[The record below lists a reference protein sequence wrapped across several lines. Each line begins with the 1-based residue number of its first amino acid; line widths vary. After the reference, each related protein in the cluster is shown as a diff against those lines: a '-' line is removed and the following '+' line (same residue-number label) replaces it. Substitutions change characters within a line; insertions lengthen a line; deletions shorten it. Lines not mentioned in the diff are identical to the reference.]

1 MRPRRRPPRRF
12 YILSLG
18 CPKNTVDAQGIA
30 TLLQREGYRPTEEA
44 SRADIVIVNTCGFIA
59 AARDESLKA
68 LRDLAEEL
76 APHQKL
82 IAAGCWAQREPERL
96 MEMVPRLDAVVGTR
110 TWHEIPRVARELQQ
124 RRERLINVQTRAMVM
139 PEEAGTGGY
148 VRFGPTAF
156 LKIADGCSRRC
167 AFCAIPAI
175 KGPTVSRPIEAI
187 VEDARRLQEAGVL
200 EINLIAQ
207 DTSFYGHDLGLR
219 DGLPQLLERLVE
231 AVPKVPWLRIL
242 YLFPGM
248 ITERLIDLIAEVPQI
263 LPYVDIPLQHAD
275 PAILR
280 RMRRPAEMEAV
291 RRTLD
296 HLRERIPG
304 IALRTTFIVGFPGET
319 EQEFLTL
326 LSFVEEMHFDRVGV
340 FEYSRE
346 EGTAAAQMEDDVP
359 PEVKSARR
367 DALMLAQQRI
377 SLERNQA
384 LVGERPQVL
393 LEGAGDGITVGRTY
407 RDAPEIDGLVLIKGE
422 HPVHR
427 LVEVEITEAMPYD
440 LLGEIVR

>member
-82 IAAGCWAQREPERL
+82 IAAGCWAQREPEHL

-110 TWHEIPRVARELQQ
+110 TWHEIPRVAQELRQ

-384 LVGERPQVL
+384 LVGERLQVL

>member
-1 MRPRRRPPRRF
+1 MRPHRRPTRRF
-12 YILSLG
+12 HIVSLG
-18 CPKNTVDAQGIA
+18 CPKNTVDSQGIA
-30 TLLQREGYRPTEEA
+30 TLLQREGYRATDDPA
-44 SRADIVIVNTCGFIA
+44 RADVVIVNTCGFIA
-59 AARDESLKA
+59 AAREESLET
-68 LRDLAEEL
+68 LRDLAEGL
-76 APHQKL
+76 TPHQKL

-96 MEMVPRLDAVVGTR
+96 LELIPRLNAVVGTR
-110 TWHEIPRVARELQQ
+110 TWHEIPRVVRELRR
-124 RRERLINVQTRAMVM
+124 RRERLIDVQTRAMVM

-148 VRFGPTAF
+148 VRFGASAF

-167 AFCAIPAI
+167 AFCAIPGI

-187 VEDARRLQEAGVL
+187 VEDARRLRDAGVV

-219 DGLPQLLERLVE
+219 DGLAQLLERLVE
-231 AVPKVPWLRIL
+231 AVPEVPWLRIL

-275 PAILR
+275 LAILR
-280 RMRRPAEMEAV
+280 RMRRPADMEAV
-291 RRTLD
+291 RRTLE
-296 HLRERIPG
+296 HLQERIPG

-326 LSFVEEMHFDRVGV
+326 LSFVEEMRFDRVGV
-340 FEYSRE
+340 FEYSHE

-377 SLERNQA
+377 SLDRNQA
-384 LVGERPQVL
+384 LVGERMEVL
-393 LEGAGDGITVGRTY
+393 LEGAGDGMTVGRTY
-407 RDAPEIDGLVLIKGE
+407 RDAPEIDGLVLIEGE

-427 LVEVEITEAMPYD
+427 LAEVEITEAMPYD
-440 LLGEIVR
+440 LLGRLIG